1 MAMNLLAMMLPISAS
16 GSIEHSRGSSFSES
30 RVLHDYAFEVARLSL
45 EEGGLL
51 KQDELD
57 RDEVPEEG
65 FVLVRGAAQ
74 ILDYET
80 FRKIAENWDTLDE
93 IMNPSQSATERKKRK
108 KENSWATEAGVMIE
122 TFYKDAIRVRV
133 TNEQDCSFIGP
144 LTREHLRED
153 LGALIYKYGS
163 NPKGEWSMLAEVSRI
178 PLPGDS
184 PQLSLDEA
192 MDAEDTNSV
201 SIMLDQIN
209 TAFNGLQEI
218 MGSVSYPDIA
228 VSPVAVYREIT
239 PDSGD

>member
-1 MAMNLLAMMLPISAS
+1 
-16 GSIEHSRGSSFSES
+16 
-30 RVLHDYAFEVARLSL
+30 
-45 EEGGLL
+45 
-51 KQDELD
+51 
-57 RDEVPEEG
+57 
-65 FVLVRGAAQ
+65 
-74 ILDYET
+74 
-80 FRKIAENWDTLDE
+80 
-93 IMNPSQSATERKKRK
+93 
-108 KENSWATEAGVMIE
+108 MIE

-133 TNEQDCSFIGP
+133 TNEQDYSFIGP

-201 SIMLDQIN
+201 SVMLDQIN